1 MSPCF
6 SPISL
11 FASCFG
17 WALICNVMEMKGR
30 DCFRRI
36 TTAWYF
42 LEMLPSRQQGQQFEQ
57 ECDFLLQSQ
66 QLWKQDVINQS
77 VRSFTFLRLSFSPKI
92 SLPLV
97 SFWICS
103 CWITSWSWLKKRR
116 IKKDLTGITLSIFR
130 LLLDCYSNNRW
141 GRSSALPVSFKLFT
155 YKKTEHI
162 SPTFLPHFTPFLIS
176 WCTVRNEGGG
186 GVEVSGLPDLSV
198 VIGAGSVTGLSSL

>member
-1 MSPCF
+1 MH
-6 SPISL
+6 
-11 FASCFG
+11 
-17 WALICNVMEMKGR
+17 
-30 DCFRRI
+30 
-36 TTAWYF
+36 
-42 LEMLPSRQQGQQFEQ
+42 PSHRQGLQFEQ
-57 ECDFLLQSQ
+57 ECDFLLRSQ

-77 VRSFTFLRLSFSPKI
+77 VRSFTFLCLSFSPQI

-103 CWITSWSWLKKRR
+103 CWITSWSWLKKWW

-162 SPTFLPHFTPFLIS
+162 CPTLHPLS
-176 WCTVRNEGGG
+176 NQLVNCQNGGG
-186 GVEVSGLPDLSV
+186 GVDVSGLPDLSV
-198 VIGAGSVTGLSSL
+198 VTRAGSVTGMSSLYSSGTLVSWCKHPIWLTKSPVPE